1 MDRRGVDGRG
11 RPPRIAIAAG
21 CLSLSIATGMVA
33 SDYTTAG
40 LNPFYAQQRDSTGD
54 ARASG
59 WAELTDTG
67 HESWAASTGTPESL
81 SYPPIPTPR

>member
-33 SDYTTAG
+33 SAYTTAG
-40 LNPFYAQQRDSTGD
+40 LNPFYAQQRDSAG
-54 ARASG
+54 AAPG
-59 WAELTDTG
+59 WAVTTDTG